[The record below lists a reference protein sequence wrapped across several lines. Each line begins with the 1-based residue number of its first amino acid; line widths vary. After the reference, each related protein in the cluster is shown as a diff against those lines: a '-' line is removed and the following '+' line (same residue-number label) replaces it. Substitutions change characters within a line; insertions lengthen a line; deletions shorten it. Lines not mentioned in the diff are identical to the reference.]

1 MSQRLQE
8 ILQEL
13 KSRQQKQVS
22 FIDENFPKQK
32 EILLDESRFQLWNC
46 TRRGAKSNTAA
57 RAHGKTAY
65 ECEGSESL
73 YMALTLDSAKA
84 ILWSVM
90 EEILDE
96 KKIKHVPYKQPGI
109 FEIESKNATSRS
121 QWSKVR
127 FFGVDASYREMRKIL
142 GRKIKRVSI
151 DEAGSVT
158 VDVDTLVYQM
168 IKPALI
174 DLDGSLTMLGTC
186 ENIPGTFFERELKGK
201 GLMSSIWKR
210 HIWTTYENPYM
221 AKKWDAEIKE
231 IMTANPLAVNA
242 SWFKTHYLN
251 EWCADDD
258 LLIIKHSE
266 AINEATKLP
275 SGEIFYCLGVDL
287 GFNDASSFTVCA
299 YSRNDPNLYV
309 VESFKLSGM
318 DFTDVANTIKRIQ
331 GSYDFYRIIVDGA
344 AKQGVE
350 ELKNRHGIP
359 LVNAEKADKAT
370 FLRMLADDY
379 KQGRIK
385 VFKDQSQQLIQEQS
399 QLMWIKDSDKEDP
412 RCENHCNDS
421 LLYAWRECRNYLFK
435 PEVSKWT
442 SESDQMKEQELREAQ
457 EMLQMQQDEWENF

>member
-1 MSQRLQE
+1 MSQRLAE
-8 ILQEL
+8 ILAEL
-13 KSRQQKQVS
+13 RNRDKRPVS
-22 FIDENFPKQK
+22 FFDENFPKQK
-32 EILLDESRFQLWNC
+32 EILLDEARFQLWNC

-65 ECEGSESL
+65 ECEASESL

-84 ILWSVM
+84 ILWAVM
-90 EEILDE
+90 EEILEE
-96 KKIKHVPYKQPGI
+96 KKIRFVPYKQPGI
-109 FEIESKNATSRS
+109 FEIESKDAVARS
-121 QWSKVR
+121 GWAKVR

-151 DEAGSVT
+151 DEAGSIT
-158 VDVDTLVYQM
+158 VDMQTLVYQM

-174 DLDGSLTMLGTC
+174 DEDGFLTLLGTC
-186 ENIPGTFFERELKGK
+186 ENIPNTFFESVIKGK
-201 GLMSSIWKR
+201 DAMSSIWKR

-221 AKKWDAEIKE
+221 AVKWDKEIKE
-231 IMTANPLAVNA
+231 ILAANPLAKDA
-242 SWFKTHYLN
+242 SWFKSHYMN

-258 LLIIKHSE
+258 LLIIKHNE
-266 AINEATKLP
+266 AINETSKLP

-299 YSRNDPNLYV
+299 YTRTEPYLYV

-318 DFTDVANTIKRIQ
+318 DFTDVANTIKRLQ
-331 GSYDFYRIIVDGA
+331 ANYDFYRIIVDGA

-350 ELKNRHGIP
+350 ELKNRHGVP
-359 LVNAEKADKAT
+359 LVNAEKTDKAT

-379 KQGRIK
+379 KQGMIK
-385 VFKDQSQQLIQEQS
+385 VFKDKAAQLITEQS
-399 QLMWIKDSDKEDP
+399 QLMWIKDSEKEDP

-421 LLYAWRECRNYLFK
+421 LLYAWRECRNYLYQ

-442 SESDQMKEQELREAQ
+442 SETDQMKEQERREA
-457 EMLQMQQDEWENF
+457 EELLRMQSEELESY